1 MSFTLI
7 STLAY
12 VLVLVC
18 AWRIYLKFKGPR
30 NLPPGPKGY
39 PIVGNFFQLNMNRLW
54 HSLVEWKKIYGDIVY
69 IRLFNQDVIILNS
82 AKVAGDLLDRR
93 AANYSQ
99 RPRMLVAEYLTGGS
113 IIALI
118 GHGTRWRSMRRAAH
132 EILNIKASVSYFPIH
147 MREGI
152 QLALDILD
160 SPQECHDHVYRFTSF
175 TITSLIY
182 NDTSRCH
189 AITEELSNL
198 ISDISLATAPGRY
211 LANHIPVLEH
221 IPEFLA
227 KWKQEMKA
235 KYNMYNERILKFFLP
250 IKELVVQK
258 QESEPSFCAMLAE
271 TQDQRGLNDSES
283 AWLAAALYIA
293 GYHTSLT
300 TIEWLIIAM
309 LAFPD
314 VQRKV
319 QAEIDAVIGQSRIP
333 TLADMEN
340 LPYMRAVVK
349 EVLRWRP
356 PAPIGLSHASLEDD
370 IYEGYHIPKGS
381 WIIPNILAMNHDPA
395 TYGQD
400 PDVFRPERF
409 LNEDGTHKEPPPGT
423 KNEGHYSFGFSRRIC
438 PGRHA
443 ASNTVLSFAVVLWA
457 VKLEPGKDAH
467 GNEAPISVP
476 SDQST
481 GILSRVPAYHV
492 STRARFPEAL
502 EILKMAKEELM

>member
-1 MSFTLI
+1 MSFTVI
-7 STLAY
+7 STFVY
-12 VLVLVC
+12 VIVWVC
-18 AWRIYLKFKGPR
+18 AWSIYLKFKRPG

-39 PIVGNFFQLNMNRLW
+39 PIVGNLFQLDADRPW
-54 HSLVEWKKIYGDIVY
+54 HSLIEWKKTYGDIVY
-69 IRLFNQDVIILNS
+69 IRLFNQDVIVLNS
-82 AKVAGDLLDRR
+82 AKAAGDLLDRR

-99 RPRMLVAEYLTGGS
+99 RPRIPVAECLTGGL

-118 GHGTRWRSMRRAAH
+118 DHGTRWRSMRRATH
-132 EILNIKASVSYFPIH
+132 ETLNIRASVSYFPIH

-152 QLALDILD
+152 QLALNILD

-175 TITSLIY
+175 TIASLIY
-182 NDTSRCH
+182 NDTSRRH

-211 LANHIPVLEH
+211 LANHIPILEH
-221 IPEFLA
+221 IPEFFA
-227 KWKQEMKA
+227 RWKQEMKA
-235 KYNMYNERILKFFLP
+235 KYNMYNESIVKFFLP

-258 QESEPSFCAMLAE
+258 QESEPSFCTMLAE
-271 TQDQRGLNDSES
+271 MQDQHRLNDSES

-293 GYHTSLT
+293 GYDTSLT

-314 VQRKV
+314 VQWKV
-319 QAEIDAVIGQSRIP
+319 QAEIDAVIGQTRIP

-349 EVLRWRP
+349 EVRMFYVGVLCFQL
-356 PAPIGLSHASLEDD
+356 AYFMDD

-409 LNEDGTHKEPPPGT
+409 LNEDGTHKESPSDT
-423 KNEGHYSFGFSRRIC
+423 KNEGHYSFGFGRRIC
-438 PGRHA
+438 PGRHL
-443 ASNTVLSFAVVLWA
+443 ASNSILSFAIVLWA
-457 VKLEPGKDAH
+457 AKLEPGKDAH
-467 GNEAPISVP
+467 GNEAPINISN
-476 SDQST
+476 DQAT

-492 STRARFPEAL
+492 STKARFPEAL
-502 EILKMAKEELM
+502 EMLKMAKEELM